1 MASISPFEKLPAE
14 LITIIL
20 GASESPKDM
29 QSAVLADPY
38 ILRAFFQNQ
47 SFLLQPLL
55 QNLYHHFPGQNLT
68 QAVTVCRLRRLENRL
83 PSQNRAHAEALM
95 KPILTSSPEPF
106 SVLQMNLGA
115 LSDLYQPHCEADTF
129 MAHYPK
135 VAWEMPQ
142 NMLAREAREDSP
154 NRPKRPTPPLSLP
167 VSETEIQQM
176 QKAFLVFDACRHSL
190 FFSTSFL
197 QDCGHDDDESD
208 FYTPWEFIYQDK
220 LRCVRAFQAVFVF
233 IFEEYE
239 NLLKRIHERVDV
251 QNSVPPL
258 ESIRMDGRLQRQQF
272 LQRDPRD
279 GLQFTAYLCSQ
290 GYHRLM
296 SFQDMD
302 NIAQEEAIMSSYN
315 RYLEL
320 KADRRTCPMVVGANL
335 DHSLRTLCYGTNTY
349 HVFWTTGAFMWDI
362 DRLSQLSGTW
372 VWHITDPTWSF

>member
-1 MASISPFEKLPAE
+1 MASINPFEKLPAE

-20 GASESPKDM
+20 GAFESPKDM
-29 QSAVLADPY
+29 QSAVLADPC
-38 ILRAFFQNQ
+38 ILRVFLQNQ

-68 QAVTVCRLRRLENRL
+68 QAVTVCRLRRLENGL
-83 PSQNRAHAEALM
+83 SSQNRAHAEALM
-95 KPILTSSPEPF
+95 KPILTSSPGPF

-115 LSDLYQPHCEADTF
+115 LSDLYQLHLEADAF

-135 VAWEMPQ
+135 AAWEMSQ
-142 NMLAREAREDSP
+142 NMLTREAREDSP
-154 NRPKRPTPPLSLP
+154 NRPKRPTLPLSLP
-167 VSETEIQQM
+167 LSETEIQQM
-176 QKAFLVFDACRHSL
+176 QKAFLIFDTSRHTL

-197 QDCGHDDDESD
+197 QDYGHGDSD
-208 FYTPWEFIYQDK
+208 LGFYIPWKFIYQEK

-233 IFEEYE
+233 IFKEYE
-239 NLLKRIHERVDV
+239 NLLKRIHERIDV
-251 QNSVPPL
+251 QNSASPL
-258 ESIRMDGRLQRQQF
+258 ESIRIDRRLQRRQF

-290 GYHRLM
+290 GYRRLL

-335 DHSLRTLCYGTNTY
+335 DYSLRTLCYGTNTY
-349 HVFWTTGAFMWDI
+349 HVFWTTGAFMWDM
-362 DRLSQLSGTW
+362 DRLSQLSGGW
-372 VWHITDPTWSF
+372 VWYITDLTGSY